1 MTFKLKQA
9 TKRISK
15 FLRLTQIFL
24 IKDQSRAED
33 RTGMH
38 RKSNT
43 IKRYRITM
51 HTDTLMILAINK
63 SQGG

>member
-1 MTFKLKQA
+1 MTIKLKKA
-9 TKRISK
+9 IERINK

-24 IKDQSRAED
+24 IRDLSRAED

-38 RKSNT
+38 RKLNT
-43 IKRYRITM
+43 IKRNRITM